1 MPTTYKEA
9 TEQDKTSEFIQQID
23 SEATAVITRS
33 REEDPAQSERD
44 NIVETI
50 TQSLQKEVWTPT
62 QIKEIESLR
71 AKISAVKI
79 RAKALFDTGTTK
91 LINKGKT
98 IPALSRPLSLFQLAE
113 MAEEAREPTTKKRK
127 KSRSKTSKLTAEQES
142 EIRDKM
148 LELDSFTMNNFN
160 ELAELGYSPAASQ
173 IRKQLKPLVE
183 SKQLTKDGTQRP
195 PIYSSN

>member
-1 MPTTYKEA
+1 MTTTYKEA
-9 TEQDKTSEFIQQID
+9 TEQGKTTEFIEQID
-23 SEATAVITRS
+23 SEATAVITKS

-50 TQSLQKEVWTPT
+50 TNSLRKAVWTPT

-71 AKISAVKI
+71 AKISSLKI
-79 RAKALFDTGTTK
+79 RAKALLDKGTTK

-98 IPALSRPLSLFQLAE
+98 IPALSRPLSLFQLAD

-127 KSRSKTSKLTAEQES
+127 KSRAKTQKLTTEQES

-148 LELDSFTMNNFN
+148 LELDSFTMNDFN
-160 ELAELGYSPAASQ
+160 EQAGLGYNPAASQ
-173 IRKQLKPLVE
+173 IRKQLKPLVD
-183 SKQLTKDGTQRP
+183 SKQITKDDSQRP
-195 PIYSSN
+195 PKYSTN